1 MIISVK
7 EIRNFLINIFIPL
20 IIGYLSNILT
30 MIISGTDISTYY
42 LQLTKPSF
50 APPAFIFPIA
60 WTILYI
66 LMGISSYLILRKGYN
81 LPKVRDAIFYYGLQ
95 LVLNFIWSILF
106 FGFGFRFTALIDI
119 IIMILVSIIMISK
132 FSKIDKRSGY
142 INLIYLMWLVYAG
155 FLNYFIWFINK

>member
-20 IIGYLSNILT
+20 IIGYLSSILT

-50 APPAFIFPIA
+50 APPAFIFPIV

-106 FGFGFRFTALIDI
+106 FGFGLRFTALIDI
-119 IIMILVSIIMISK
+119 IIMISK

>member
-20 IIGYLSNILT
+20 IIGYLSSIL
-30 MIISGTDISTYY
+30 TDISTYY

-50 APPAFIFPIA
+50 APPAFIFPIV

-106 FGFGFRFTALIDI
+106 FGFGLRFTALIDI